1 MPLKWKL
8 ENEWFS
14 SEDIGIVK
22 DKQILTNTSKYK
34 NFELTAVTTPKK
46 IVTTVVTGH
55 TYYGEPIYG
64 QQVTYEYEDPGEILL
79 KDDKYVFRSNTNYG
93 SAYDSH
99 YLYFHFDVNTSVTY
113 NQPYVL
119 SFNVELN
126 EYDDNFECG
135 FIKCNNSYIQIKD
148 IKRDGSHGLAIVDS
162 TNTIDY
168 RLTKTAFKIYL
179 EFYNKTICNI
189 KIDDVIIG
197 SIPFPDIYENDLRIY
212 TSSVG
217 EGGIDI
223 SDINIERIIEIQTP
237 LKPLVKIEESI
248 QNGEKYLTARTLIPN
263 IVFDEE
269 EKNLVQ
275 NFKIVLTAAS
285 SVNRY
290 PYLTM
295 LSRGKFEHLNYERCL
310 SPRNPSATSETVV
323 FSDIDANEYKCQISV
338 SSRWSDNGNDDYAPH
353 NLFALEQSQRISY
366 DSCVFPSSG
375 YLTVTIEFLDKVNI
389 NLLQDLR
396 IYMGNFG
403 QITTYKVDFYTFELY
418 DENNT
423 LIYTISGD
431 NQNVPNSILYEVHF
445 LTSLDDVQ
453 I

>member
-14 SEDIGIVK
+14 SDDIGIVK

-46 IVTTVVTGH
+46 IVTTVIVG
-55 TYYGEPIYG
+55 YSWGDPIYG

-93 SAYDSH
+93 SAYDAH

-168 RLTKTAFKIYL
+168 RLNKTSFKIYL

-189 KIDDVIIG
+189 KIDDIIIG

-212 TSSVG
+212 TSSVS

-223 SDINIERIIEIQTP
+223 SDINIERIIETQTP

-310 SPRNPSATSETVV
+310 SPYNASATSETVV

-338 SSRWSDNGNDDYAPH
+338 SSRWWSDNGNGSYAPH
-353 NLFALEQSQRISY
+353 NLFNN
-366 DSCVFPSSG
+366 SCIFPNSG
-375 YLTVTIEFLDKVNI
+375 YLTLTIEFLDKVDI
-389 NLLQDLR
+389 NLLKDLR
-396 IYMGNFG
+396 IYMGSFD
-403 QITTYKVDFYTFELY
+403 QTTYRVDFYTFELY

-431 NQNVPNSILYEVHF
+431 NQNVPNSSLYEVHF

-453 I
+453 L

>member
-46 IVTTVVTGH
+46 IVTTVIIG
-55 TYYGEPIYG
+55 YSWSDPIYG

-197 SIPFPDIYENDLRIY
+197 SIPFPDIYVNDLRIY
-212 TSSVG
+212 TSSVS

-285 SVNRY
+285 NVNRY

-323 FSDIDANEYKCQISV
+323 FSDIDANEYKCQVSV

-375 YLTVTIEFLDKVNI
+375 YLTLTIEFLDKVNI

-403 QITTYKVDFYTFELY
+403 QITTYRVDFYTFELY

-445 LTSLDDVQ
+445 LTSLDDAQ

>member
-22 DKQILTNTSKYK
+22 DKQILTNTNKYK
-34 NFELTAVTTPKK
+34 NFELTAVTTPKT
-46 IVTTVVTGH
+46 IVTTVITG
-55 TYYGEPIYG
+55 YSWGDPIYG

-93 SAYDSH
+93 SVYDAH

-168 RLTKTAFKIYL
+168 RLTKTSFKIYL

-212 TSSVG
+212 TSSVS

-223 SDINIERIIEIQTP
+223 SDINIERIIETQTP

-269 EKNLVQ
+269 EKNIVQ

-285 SVNRY
+285 NINSY

-310 SPRNPSATSETVV
+310 SPYNASATSETVV

-338 SSRWSDNGNDDYAPH
+338 SSRWSDNGHDDYAPH
-353 NLFALEQSQRISY
+353 NLFALEQSQRISP
-366 DSCVFPSSG
+366 DSCIFPASG
-375 YLTVTIEFLDKVNI
+375 YLTLTIEFLDKVNI
-389 NLLQDLR
+389 DLLKDLR

-403 QITTYKVDFYTFELY
+403 QITTYRVDFYTFELY

-431 NQNVPNSILYEVHF
+431 NQNVPNISLYEVHF

>member
-22 DKQILTNTSKYK
+22 DKQILTNTNKYK
-34 NFELTAVTTPKK
+34 NFELTAVTTPKT
-46 IVTTVVTGH
+46 IVTTVITG
-55 TYYGEPIYG
+55 YSWGDPIYG

-93 SAYDSH
+93 SVYDAH

-168 RLTKTAFKIYL
+168 RLTKTSFKIYL

-212 TSSVG
+212 TSSVS

-223 SDINIERIIEIQTP
+223 SDINIERIIETQTP

-269 EKNLVQ
+269 EKNIVQ

-285 SVNRY
+285 NINSY

-310 SPRNPSATSETVV
+310 SPYNASATSETVV

-338 SSRWSDNGNDDYAPH
+338 SSRWSDNGHDDYAPH
-353 NLFALEQSQRISY
+353 NLFALEQSQRISP
-366 DSCVFPSSG
+366 DSCIFPASG
-375 YLTVTIEFLDKVNI
+375 YLTLTIEFLDKVNI
-389 NLLQDLR
+389 DLLKDLR

-403 QITTYKVDFYTFELY
+403 QITTYRVDFYTFELY

-431 NQNVPNSILYEVHF
+431 NQNVPNSSLYEVHF

>member
-14 SEDIGIVK
+14 SEDSGIVK
-22 DKQILTNTSKYK
+22 DKQILTNTNKYK

-46 IVTTVVTGH
+46 IVTTVITGH

-79 KDDKYVFRSNTNYG
+79 KDNKYVFRSNTNYG
-93 SAYDSH
+93 SVYNAH
-99 YLYFHFDVNTSVTY
+99 YLNFHFDVNTSVTY
-113 NQPYVL
+113 DHPYVL

-148 IKRDGSHGLAIVDS
+148 IKRDGSHGLFIVDS

-168 RLTKTAFKIYL
+168 RLTKTSFKIYL

-189 KIDDVIIG
+189 KIDDIIIG
-197 SIPFPDIYENDLRIY
+197 SIQFPDIYANDLRIY
-212 TSSVG
+212 TSSVS

-223 SDINIERIIEIQTP
+223 SDINIERIIETQTP

-269 EKNLVQ
+269 EKNIVQ

-285 SVNRY
+285 NINSY

-310 SPRNPSATSETVV
+310 SPYNASATSETVV

-338 SSRWSDNGNDDYAPH
+338 SSRWYDNGRDDYAPH
-353 NLFALEQSQRISY
+353 NLFNN
-366 DSCVFPSSG
+366 SCIFPASG
-375 YLTVTIEFLDKVNI
+375 YLTLTIEFLDKVNI
-389 NLLQDLR
+389 DLLKDLR

-403 QITTYKVDFYTFELY
+403 QITTYRVDFYTFELY

-431 NQNVPNSILYEVHF
+431 NQNVPNSSLYEVHF

>member
-14 SEDIGIVK
+14 SEDAGIVK

-46 IVTTVVTGH
+46 IVTTVIVG
-55 TYYGEPIYG
+55 YSWGDPIYG

-93 SAYDSH
+93 SAYDAH

-168 RLTKTAFKIYL
+168 RLTKTSFKIYL

-212 TSSVG
+212 TSSVS

-223 SDINIERIIEIQTP
+223 SDINIERIIETQTP

-285 SVNRY
+285 NINSY

-310 SPRNPSATSETVV
+310 SPYNASATSETVV
-323 FSDIDANEYKCQISV
+323 FSDIDANEYKCQVSV
-338 SSRWSDNGNDDYAPH
+338 SSRWRYDNGNGSYAPH
-353 NLFALEQSQRISY
+353 NLFNN
-366 DSCVFPSSG
+366 SCIFPNSG
-375 YLTVTIEFLDKVNI
+375 YLTLTVEFLDKVDI
-389 NLLQDLR
+389 NLLKDLR
-396 IYMGNFG
+396 IYMGSFD
-403 QITTYKVDFYTFELY
+403 QTTYRVDFYTFELY

-431 NQNVPNSILYEVHF
+431 NQNVPNSSLYEVHF

>member
-14 SEDIGIVK
+14 SDDVGIVK

-46 IVTTVVTGH
+46 IVTTVIIG
-55 TYYGEPIYG
+55 YSWSDPIYG

-197 SIPFPDIYENDLRIY
+197 SIPFPDIYVNDLRIY
-212 TSSVG
+212 TSSVS

-310 SPRNPSATSETVV
+310 SPRNASATSETVV

-375 YLTVTIEFLDKVNI
+375 YLTLTIEFLDKVNI

-403 QITTYKVDFYTFELY
+403 QITTYRVDFYTFELY

-445 LTSLDDVQ
+445 LTSLDDAQ

>member
-22 DKQILTNTSKYK
+22 DKQILTNTNKYK
-34 NFELTAVTTPKK
+34 NFELTAVTTPKI
-46 IVTTVVTGH
+46 IVTTVITG
-55 TYYGEPIYG
+55 YSWGDPIYG

-93 SAYDSH
+93 SVYDAH

-126 EYDDNFECG
+126 DYDDNFECG

-168 RLTKTAFKIYL
+168 RLTKTSFKIYL

-189 KIDDVIIG
+189 KIDDLIIG

-223 SDINIERIIEIQTP
+223 SDINIERIIEMQTP

-263 IVFDEE
+263 FVFDE

-285 SVNRY
+285 NINSY
-290 PYLTM
+290 PYLPM

-323 FSDIDANEYKCQISV
+323 FSDADANEYKCQVSV
-338 SSRWSDNGNDDYAPH
+338 SSRWNDNGSDDYAPH
-353 NLFALEQSQRISY
+353 NLFALAQFQRISP
-366 DSCVFPSSG
+366 DACIFPASG
-375 YLTVTIEFLDKVNI
+375 YLTLTVEFLDKVDL
-389 NLLQDLR
+389 NLLKDLR

-403 QITTYKVDFYTFELY
+403 LTTTYRVDFYTFELY

-445 LTSLDDVQ
+445 LESLDDVQ

>member
-22 DKQILTNTSKYK
+22 DKQILTNTNKYK

-46 IVTTVVTGH
+46 IVTTVIVG
-55 TYYGEPIYG
+55 YSWGDPIYG

-93 SAYDSH
+93 SVYDSH

-168 RLTKTAFKIYL
+168 RLTKTSFKIYL

-212 TSSVG
+212 TSSVS

-223 SDINIERIIEIQTP
+223 SDINIERIIETQTP

-295 LSRGKFEHLNYERCL
+295 LSRGKFEHLHYERCL

-353 NLFALEQSQRISY
+353 NLFALAQFQRISH
-366 DSCVFPSSG
+366 DACIFPASG
-375 YLTVTIEFLDKVNI
+375 YLTLTIEFLDKVNI

-403 QITTYKVDFYTFELY
+403 QTTTYKVDFYTFELY

-431 NQNVPNSILYEVHF
+431 NQNVPNPILYIVDF
-445 LTSLDDVQ
+445 LTSLDDVR